1 MYEYF
6 DYEDWENKPYSEL
19 LIYLY
24 NKFSNKDS
32 EEILKKEISQS
43 QLLTIGE
50 INKII
55 IFFNDRTF
63 NKSKIPARIMYNK
76 FFCEILT
83 LGDLRS
89 SIKDYYL
96 KLFEEDLDSITQD
109 EILKFL
115 IIDQLCKCYTK
126 EEFKEINKLNIN

>member
-6 DYEDWENKPYSEL
+6 EYEDWENKPYSEL

-24 NKFSNKDS
+24 HKFSNKDC

-63 NKSKIPARIMYNK
+63 NKSKIFKQCITN
-76 FFCEILT
+76 FF
-83 LGDLRS
+83 R
-89 SIKDYYL
+89 
-96 KLFEEDLDSITQD
+96 
-109 EILKFL
+109 
-115 IIDQLCKCYTK
+115 
-126 EEFKEINKLNIN
+126 NINTWRFKIIN